1 MFGRRTKPTHAAPV
15 LDSVDSGS
23 VDSGNVDPRNSA
35 VDTLVAEP
43 VLSDVLPTDTSPIRA
58 ERSGNDSGLAGIES
72 EFTISDADMALLDLS
87 SIAFDQL
94 TSPLSATEQK
104 MADDKAELDAYIGH
118 LNESCAAR
126 AGQSID
132 LQPYLMVPE
141 RCWDGEHHQVLV
153 DLLGLTPSQAWN
165 VLPLPGDAPTAMAMG
180 MTPHPGPRGLD
191 TRQLASELIG
201 DAVEKMR
208 AALEQATFGS
218 DTVNTAA
225 FDEAQAE
232 ATRDIMAIARRMAGP
247 IVGAQAV
254 DHARATFFS
263 D

>member
-1 MFGRRTKPTHAAPV
+1 MFGRRTKPTHASPD
-15 LDSVDSGS
+15 LDSANA
-23 VDSGNVDPRNSA
+23 GNVDEGSTA
-35 VDTLVAEP
+35 VDTLVADP
-43 VLSDVLPTDTSPIRA
+43 LLTDTLPADTSPIRA
-58 ERSGNDSGLAGIES
+58 DNAGHDSGLAAIES

-104 MADDKAELDAYIGH
+104 MADDKAGLDAYISH

-126 AGQSID
+126 AEQPVD
-132 LQPYLMVPE
+132 LQPYLMIPE

-153 DLLGLTPSQAWN
+153 DVLGLTPSQSWN
-165 VLPLPGDAPTAMAMG
+165 VLPLAGDAPTAMALG
-180 MTPHPGPRGLD
+180 ITPHPGPRGLD
-191 TRQLASELIG
+191 TRQIASELIG
-201 DAVEKMR
+201 DAVDKMR

-232 ATRDIMAIARRMAGP
+232 ATRDIKSIARRMAGP